1 MMIIMETTI
10 VKITLYLNIN
20 LQLKNGRLNLI
31 LKILRLNRIIESLIG
46 PLRTIIMRVKVQMI
60 PNVAHYQDTT

>member
-1 MMIIMETTI
+1 MIIMETTI

-31 LKILRLNRIIESLIG
+31 LKILRLNRIIESLID

>member
-31 LKILRLNRIIESLIG
+31 LKILRLNRIIESLID